1 MTISGVTHNKRI
13 VSRCLLKATVGDANS
28 SLNHC
33 GYPETI
39 IQESFWHSLDLSYA
53 FGTSQWLNG
62 EFVSLVDFDFV
73 EYLVGLR
80 AKLKG

>member
-1 MTISGVTHNKRI
+1 M
-13 VSRCLLKATVGDANS
+13 KATVGDANS

-33 GYPETI
+33 GYPETYDNSREFL
-39 IQESFWHSLDLSYA
+39 QSLDLSYA

-80 AKLKG
+80 AK